1 MQYSLGPGKCIKTKL
16 SMVLAG
22 STGPYTTKW
31 KVWIAQMNQAVVD
44 AGSAEP
50 QP

>member
-1 MQYSLGPGKCIKTKL
+1 MQDGLGPGECFKTNL

-22 STGPYTTKW
+22 SAGPYTTEREM
-31 KVWIAQMNQAVVD
+31 WIAQMNQAIVD